1 MEIAEH
7 INEQEVAQVWALDRL
22 RTVRYDA
29 TGSTIFARSRSM
41 SQRIYYFDT
50 DRHSDLAIRRT
61 TGLPHKSTISD
72 LIWVSANFPEG
83 NEIQIGLDS
92 AYIFEQTGS
101 LITPQ
106 IVDWGGEGIVPLIDI
121 VSAVLNELELILG
134 LHVEDFL
141 PAHLMPTSNPIDYL
155 AVDYKRQN
163 KLILLSDKQTL
174 KLLEVKARNY
184 CLRYWNDYES
194 MGRKVF
200 FELSVYLYPTKRKW
214 LSTELAE
221 LEQGD
226 LVALQNYRIN
236 ASSRSI
242 RGSLRFKGDKFSKRN
257 YEVFIQMNEEDT
269 TLYFG
274 SDDIGDSETQD
285 NLLDGSPIAPLE
297 EIQLEIHAGK
307 TTVLFNDL
315 CNVQAGTLIEL
326 REHSLPYV
334 KLCVMGSPILEG
346 ELVNFQDQVMIQITK
361 RLD

>member
-22 RTVRYDA
+22 RRVRYDA

-121 VSAVLNELELILG
+121 VSAVLNELESILG

-174 KLLEVKARNY
+174 KLLEAKARNY

-257 YEVFIQMNEEDT
+257 YEVFIQMNEDDT
-269 TLYFG
+269 RLHFG
-274 SDDIGDSETQD
+274 SDDLSDTSG
-285 NLLDGSPIAPLE
+285 LE
-297 EIQLEIHAGK
+297 EENLPPHEQIELEIHAGK
-307 TTVLFNDL
+307 TKILFNEL
-315 CNVQAGTLIEL
+315 CSVQEGTLIEL
-326 REHSLPYV
+326 REHALPMV
-334 KLCVMGSPILEG
+334 TLCVMGSPILEG
-346 ELVNFQDQVMIQITK
+346 ELVHFQDQLMVQVTK

>member
-29 TGSTIFARSRSM
+29 TSSTIFARSRSM

-50 DRHSDLAIRRT
+50 DRHSDLVIRRT

-106 IVDWGGEGIVPLIDI
+106 TVDWGGEGIVPLIDI
-121 VSAVLNELELILG
+121 VSAVLNELESILG

-141 PAHLMPTSNPIDYL
+141 PAHQMPTSNPSDYL

-174 KLLEVKARNY
+174 KLLEAKARNY

-194 MGRKVF
+194 MGKKVF

-226 LVALQNYRIN
+226 LVALQNFRVN

-257 YEVFIQMNEEDT
+257 YEVFIEMNEDDT
-269 TLYFG
+269 RLHFG
-274 SDDIGDSETQD
+274 SDDLSDTSSLDEE
-285 NLLDGSPIAPLE
+285 NLPPHEQIE
-297 EIQLEIHAGK
+297 LEIHAGK
-307 TTVLFNDL
+307 TKILFNEL
-315 CNVQAGTLIEL
+315 CSVQEGTLIEL
-326 REHSLPYV
+326 REHALPMV
-334 KLCVMGSPILEG
+334 TLCVMGSPILEG
-346 ELVNFQDQVMIQITK
+346 ELVHFQDQLMVQVTK